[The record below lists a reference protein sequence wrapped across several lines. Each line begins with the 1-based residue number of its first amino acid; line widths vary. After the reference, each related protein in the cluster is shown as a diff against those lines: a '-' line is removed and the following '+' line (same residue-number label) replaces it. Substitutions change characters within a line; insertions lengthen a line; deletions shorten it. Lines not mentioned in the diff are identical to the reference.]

1 MQIPSDFWNVTLW
14 LAATSLTLLITAQL
28 NSANIGPSM
37 LFIDPRKLRAAAL
50 TMGILFLATVAIRI
64 YTAITST

>member
-1 MQIPSDFWNVTLW
+1 VQVPLDFWNVSLW

-28 NSANIGPSM
+28 NSANGGSSM
-37 LFIDPRKLRAAAL
+37 LFIDPRKLKTAAL